1 MLKFLRVREIKQRNV
16 GFEILETVKLP
27 CYTLPPTQQYS
38 SFRNSP
44 PKLQVTTH
52 YIIIITR
59 FILVIKETQVEAA
72 EGNEDFPFNNSSGEK
87 LIVARLFCMCHNTRA
102 CIGRVCQ
109 QTG

>member
-1 MLKFLRVREIKQRNV
+1 M
-16 GFEILETVKLP
+16 KLP

-38 SFRNSP
+38 SFRNAP

-87 LIVARLFCMCHNTRA
+87 LIVAQLSVYAITQELALEEFVNKQGKLYH
-102 CIGRVCQ
+102 
-109 QTG
+109 